1 MGTCFLYGNGG
12 DGFNLN
18 LSFKNYASSS
28 ALLADTPKENT
39 IGIVSTVA
47 VSRWRFTSVTKPGAT
62 SPAGYVYL
70 IASLDGDNR
79 SSTTIPTFD
88 PINKNNNM
96 ILLKPTGCLQLVN
109 GSWEKM
115 TAYIYKKN
123 TWVQFSEII
132 TELYLYDSGEQ
143 YTSVTG
149 GWKATDDYTL
159 KETYINLAVSAAYK
173 GRQAFTLSPV
183 DMSGYSKLNVEV
195 TSWSKVCYL
204 GINNTKPN
212 DYAWNDSNFSNKT
225 DCEAITEINA
235 NGTVSLDISSM
246 SGSFYVWLG
255 KPGQN
260 TSNAEGCYIT
270 KVWLS

>member
-47 VSRWRFTSVTKPGAT
+47 VSIWRFTSVTKPGAT
-62 SPAGYVYL
+62 RPAGSVY
-70 IASLDGDNR
+70 INAILDGDNR

-123 TWVQFSEII
+123 TWLQFSESVP
-132 TELYLYDSGEQ
+132 DQ
-143 YTSVTG
+143 YVVFNGKNTADYVG
-149 GWKATDDYTL
+149 GWSGDVSSGVLSVIKGGSQGWIPGENLCSNVAIDISKYSTMHIVVNEYKDKGTFGIGTTNASGKYDKSVAITSAKEYT
-159 KETYINLAVSAAYK
+159 INVSDLNGKYYVKLASTGK
-173 GRQAFTLSPV
+173 Q
-183 DMSGYSKLNVEV
+183 
-195 TSWSKVCYL
+195 
-204 GINNTKPN
+204 NNTN
-212 DYAWNDSNFSNKT
+212 YYESIGFS
-225 DCEAITEINA
+225 
-235 NGTVSLDISSM
+235 VS
-246 SGSFYVWLG
+246 
-255 KPGQN
+255 
-260 TSNAEGCYIT
+260 
-270 KVWLS
+270 KVWLE